1 VSTIVVYV
9 RHNSKGGMCLFYLKL
24 RVWNELFVGR
34 VRCVYC
40 ILLYMYCYDIFK
52 KLSFVSSDDSVHA
65 VHYNII
71 YFSSYITL
79 YCCAS
84 GLQLLDAPSS
94 VRFVNSWNALKI
106 NISSLIHPPPLPS
119 TRHIPRRPQKL
130 DWVPPIPWSGQTV
143 AEHIPYGSPCRLY
156 TLVNNSV

>member
-1 VSTIVVYV
+1 
-9 RHNSKGGMCLFYLKL
+9 MCLFYIL
-24 RVWNELFVGR
+24 NYGFETNYSSG
-34 VRCVYC
+34 VYAVYTVYYYIC
-40 ILLYMYCYDIFK
+40 IVMTFLK
-52 KLSFVSSDDSVHA
+52 KLSFISSDDSVHA

-71 YFSSYITL
+71 YFSLYIIL